1 MKRHLSESDVS
12 VCQHRSSSCKL
23 RLHRA
28 CCLPTGR
35 QQGQHFVLYRR
46 QTQIHD
52 LKQAQNPSS
61 IQLRST
67 LLDPAVNLLFQR
79 MKTDLDSE
87 KEKLEQAQN
96 DLSAWKFTP
105 DRWCCWFFSATLNDL
120 LTTVLTSYVL
130 FTRSLFCSKWI
141 RSDTEIDRFCSHRT
155 ASFHEQ
161 SVYTEPFCCCPLLEA
176 QVETRTGPRR
186 HRIVYTTKKAEY
198 LIEVLRTCTRPFTRY
213 CCCRFS
219 PFEISTQKML

>member
-1 MKRHLSESDVS
+1 MLSTN
-12 VCQHRSSSCKL
+12 RKAT
-23 RLHRA
+23 R
-28 CCLPTGR
+28 PTLCSLLSTDPNSW
-35 QQGQHFVLYRR
+35 FE
-46 QTQIHD
+46 T
-52 LKQAQNPSS
+52 SS

-67 LLDPAVNLLFQR
+67 LLDPAVNLLFQQ

-130 FTRSLFCSKWI
+130 FTQSLFCAKWI
-141 RSDTEIDRFCSHRT
+141 RSNTEMNRFCSHGT

-161 SVYTEPFCCCPLLEA
+161 SVYTDLSAVVRFWRLRWKQEP
-176 QVETRTGPRR
+176 
-186 HRIVYTTKKAEY
+186 
-198 LIEVLRTCTRPFTRY
+198 VLNDIGLFTRIK
-213 CCCRFS
+213 RQS
-219 PFEISTQKML
+219 S